1 MWRDSIR
8 FLQRIKFILEKN
20 TKLKTD
26 ILKLGQSPS
35 DIDKSLE
42 VKDISRSEI
51 LYTKGL
57 DITMTWLHSD
67 ISQKRTESVLQE
79 WLKICVKYMSHW
91 S

>member
-26 ILKLGQSPS
+26 ILKLVQSPS

-42 VKDISRSEI
+42 VKDTSRSEI

-57 DITMTWLHSD
+57 DITWHGFIVTLVRKGQNQCFKND
-67 ISQKRTESVLQE
+67 
-79 WLKICVKYMSHW
+79 
-91 S
+91 